1 MRLALSGFG
10 GANRALQPRLLA
22 DNVGVESANQRPGR
36 GDLRGWKLPN
46 VVATIPAGRKTIYRM
61 GRDTVSDTASWLSWN
76 TVVHAVRGFI
86 AADTSER
93 TYYTGD
99 GAPKVTDNVLAL
111 ATAPYPTD
119 WRWLGVPAPIS
130 APLPSETTAGTG
142 TDETRVYVYTYVTDK
157 GEESAPSPPSIPIT
171 TKPTGSVI
179 TLTNLDTTPPA
190 DRGVTLV
197 RIYRTKTGTSGSTSY
212 FFLREIAAGV
222 ASTTD
227 DGRALGE
234 VVPTVGWAPPP
245 ADLKHLH
252 GLWNGMLA
260 GITGRSVRYCEPFTP
275 YAWPAAYE
283 TLINDDTPVALG
295 SYQQTLVVLTTGK
308 PRIVSGTSPEGM
320 QDQGVDGLSQACVSE
335 RSVQSFGHGVVYAS
349 PDGLAYVG
357 VAGPPRVL
365 TAGIML
371 PEDWRALKP
380 ETIVGAQYEGIYFGF
395 YNDGS
400 GLKGFFVDPVSPQ
413 GIYFLDTGYEAA
425 FADPLTDALY
435 VVAGTNVQKWHAA
448 SSFMTARWRSKPFRM
463 PAPTNLGYAE
473 VTADAY
479 PVTFKLYGDGVLR
492 FTKTVTSREPFA
504 MPSGYLADEFAVE
517 VEAPAGRGVQGVA
530 LAESV
535 LELATL

>member
-22 DNVGVESANQRPGR
+22 EAVGVESANQRPGR
-36 GDLRGWKLPN
+36 GDLRGWKQPN
-46 VVATIPAGRKTIYRM
+46 TVASVPAGRKTIYRM
-61 GRDTVSDTASWLSWN
+61 GRDTASDSASWLSWN
-76 TVVHAVRGFI
+76 VVVHAVRGFI

-111 ATAPYPTD
+111 AAPPYPTD
-119 WRWLGVPAPIS
+119 WRFLGVPAPIS
-130 APLPSETTAGTG
+130 APLPSETTPGTG
-142 TDETRVYVYTYVTDK
+142 ADETRVYVYTYVTDK
-157 GEESAPSPPSIPIT
+157 GEESAPSAPSIPIT
-171 TKPTGSVI
+171 TKPGSTI

-197 RIYRTKTGTSGSTSY
+197 RIYRTQTGTSGATSY
-212 FFLREIAAGV
+212 FFLREIASGLS
-222 ASTTD
+222 STTD

-234 VVPTVGWAPPP
+234 VVPTIGWVPPP
-245 ADLKHLH
+245 SDLKQLH

-275 YAWPAAYE
+275 YAWPAEYE
-283 TLINDDTPVALG
+283 TLLSDDTPVALG
-295 SYQQTLVVLTTGK
+295 SFQQTLVVLTTGR
-308 PRIVSGTSPEGM
+308 PRLISGTSPEGM
-320 QDQGVDGLSQACVSE
+320 QDQLVELDQACVSE
-335 RSVQSFGHGVVYAS
+335 RGVQSFGHGVVWPS
-349 PDGLAYVG
+349 PDGLCYVG
-357 VAGPPRVL
+357 TAGAPRVL
-365 TAGIML
+365 TAGLML
-371 PEDWRALKP
+371 REDWQALNP
-380 ETIVGAQYEGIYFGF
+380 ASIIGAQYEGIYFGF

-400 GLKGFFVDPVSPQ
+400 GLKGFFVDPVAPQ
-413 GIYFLDTGYEAA
+413 GIYFLDSGFEAA
-425 FADPLTDALY
+425 YSDPLTDALY
-435 VVAGTNVQKWHAA
+435 VVNGTSVQKWHAA

-479 PVTFKLYGDGVLR
+479 PVTFKLYGDGTLR

-517 VEAPAGRGVQGVA
+517 LEVPAGRAVQGVA

-535 LELATL
+535 LELAGL